1 MANDLVQEVINME
14 KLDNCKEMLDTAES
28 IIGRNIVKEV
38 KQYTNELD
46 TLIGQLH
53 RITNNPNYSISNEEL
68 EKLIIRI
75 PILTYELNNILM
87 KAGIK
92 EDLAKVI
99 RQNNYNSAYVVQEG
113 TINDKKSAAELLI
126 KEEALLETIWKRSV
140 KIISQKIDIAQEL
153 LSACKKII
161 TRRIDEMNI
170 MNRSVM

>member
-1 MANDLVQEVINME
+1 MESEIAQEVINMG
-14 KLDNCKEMLDTAES
+14 KLDNCKQMLETAES
-28 IIGRNIVKEV
+28 IIGKNIVKEV

-46 TLIGQLH
+46 SLIGQMH
-53 RITNNPNYSISNEEL
+53 RLTNNPNYIISNEEL
-68 EKLIIRI
+68 ENLIIKI
-75 PILTYELNNILM
+75 PILTYELNNVLM

-140 KIISQKIDIAQEL
+140 KVISQKIDIAQEL
-153 LSACKKII
+153 LSACKKILS
-161 TRRIDEMNI
+161 RRIDEMNI
-170 MNRSVM
+170 MARSVM